1 MDDYN
6 IEILNESKNEWCVRL
21 INILTYH
28 IIEGFRSIFNE
39 SWKLCKNNN
48 EQEKYLMT
56 FQNMISQ
63 IPGWN
68 SHLIENEKNRII
80 NNSNC
85 NYLEDLITCVHI
97 IQLKLL
103 TSIRV
108 SEKPKKIEI
117 KIPSVNDFIHTVYI
131 YVARKLYT
139 NIYLFQRNIS
149 PLTIQKN
156 NKEFEK
162 IVQTSILNCVRDNIP
177 VDEILKC
184 YLEEEE
190 STLDEILPNVDKSKT
205 KYMNKNN
212 NIEKKIKSMLDEKDR
227 LETNTTES
235 KNIIQQIHE
244 KQEKELTEDKNN
256 NLSDN
261 EDDNIIDDNDNNSNK
276 EFILKQNIKD
286 SPLSQEPIKKS
297 LSFSDTITAI
307 DDVGTEEEIPM
318 SVIEE
323 RQKEREEDLFMNGGF
338 DDDEDDDEKLQ
349 ILENN
354 SNNEIKLDFETL

>member
-6 IEILNESKNEWCVRL
+6 IENLNESKNEWCVRL

-63 IPGWN
+63 IPSWN
-68 SHLIENEKNRII
+68 SHLIETEKNRII

-97 IQLKLL
+97 IRLKLL

-117 KIPSVNDFIHTVYI
+117 KIPSVNDFIHTIYI

-149 PLTIQKN
+149 PLKMQKN
-156 NKEFEK
+156 N
-162 IVQTSILNCVRDNIP
+162 
-177 VDEILKC
+177 
-184 YLEEEE
+184 
-190 STLDEILPNVDKSKT
+190 
-205 KYMNKNN
+205 
-212 NIEKKIKSMLDEKDR
+212 
-227 LETNTTES
+227 
-235 KNIIQQIHE
+235 IH
-244 KQEKELTEDKNN
+244 
-256 NLSDN
+256 
-261 EDDNIIDDNDNNSNK
+261 
-276 EFILKQNIKD
+276 
-286 SPLSQEPIKKS
+286 
-297 LSFSDTITAI
+297 A
-307 DDVGTEEEIPM
+307 
-318 SVIEE
+318 
-323 RQKEREEDLFMNGGF
+323 
-338 DDDEDDDEKLQ
+338 
-349 ILENN
+349 
-354 SNNEIKLDFETL
+354 

>member
-6 IEILNESKNEWCVRL
+6 IENLNESKNEWCVRL

-63 IPGWN
+63 IPSWN
-68 SHLIENEKNRII
+68 SHLIETEKNRII

-117 KIPSVNDFIHTVYI
+117 KIPSVNDFIHTIYI

-149 PLTIQKN
+149 PLKMQKN
-156 NKEFEK
+156 NRQFEL
-162 IVQTSILNCVRDNIP
+162 IVQACILNCVRDNIP

-190 STLDEILPNVDKSKT
+190 SSINEIIPNVNKSKI
-205 KYMNKNN
+205 NKND

-227 LETNTTES
+227 LETNTNES
-235 KNIIQQIHE
+235 NNIIQQIHE
-244 KQEKELTEDKNN
+244 KQEKQEEEEEEEKEQLLSEDENDII
-256 NLSDN
+256 LPDN
-261 EDDNIIDDNDNNSNK
+261 KDKSNK

-286 SPLSQEPIKKS
+286 NSLSQEPIKKS
-297 LSFSDTITAI
+297 LTFSDTITAI
-307 DDVGTEEEIPM
+307 DDIGSKEEIPM
-318 SVIEE
+318 SIIEE
-323 RQKEREEDLFMNGGF
+323 RQKQREEDLFMNDDF
-338 DDDEDDDEKLQ
+338 DDEDDERLQ
-349 ILENN
+349 IMNN
-354 SNNEIKLDFETL
+354 EDDEIKLDFETL